1 MRAATGIEWVAGVAL
16 PDLAVAPVSRTTLA
30 KYAGASGDYNPMH
43 VDIDAARAAGAADVF
58 AHGMLSMAYLGRLL
72 TRWFPQRD
80 LRSLRVRFRAIT
92 PVHARPVCSGRV
104 AAIEDGPERLARVE
118 LSVAV
123 QDGTVT
129 VAGEALVAVPAG
141 ERAVVR

>member
-1 MRAATGIEWVAGVAL
+1 MNATTGITWVVGAEL
-16 PDLAVAPVSRTTLA
+16 PDLAVEPVSRTTLA

-43 VDIDAARAAGAADVF
+43 VDIDAARAAGSPDVF

-72 TRWFPQRD
+72 TRWFPQRH
-80 LRSLRVRFRAIT
+80 LRSLRVRFRALT
-92 PVHARPVCSGRV
+92 PIHARPVCSGRV
-104 AAIEDGPERLARVE
+104 VAIEEGRERLARIE

-129 VAGEALVAVPAG
+129 AAGEAVVACPAE
-141 ERAVVR
+141 ERAVV